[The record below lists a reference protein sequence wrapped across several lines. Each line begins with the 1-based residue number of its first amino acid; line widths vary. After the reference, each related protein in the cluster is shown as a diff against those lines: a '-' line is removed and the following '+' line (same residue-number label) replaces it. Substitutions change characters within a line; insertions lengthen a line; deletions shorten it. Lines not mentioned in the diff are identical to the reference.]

1 MIEPEA
7 TFVDTQPVD
16 LKPIKLR
23 LVNAGYAPPEPG
35 KPAARVRE
43 VTREAQEAR
52 AELRDHIIEDIWA
65 LIDEV
70 ELLRAKTAP

>member
-1 MIEPEA
+1 MNNKPL
-7 TFVDTQPVD
+7 D
-16 LKPIKLR
+16 LGPIKSR
-23 LVNAGYAPPEPG
+23 LVNATYPHPEPG
-35 KPAARVRE
+35 RPTTGVRE

-70 ELLRAKTAP
+70 ELLREKTAP